1 MINTQKIKAKMTEKK
16 ITQVQLAKLLG
27 IDPSTLNRKIN
38 NKNGDNLTV
47 KEVQKIINILDINNP
62 IFLFKNLRKRNI
74 FY

>member
-1 MINTQKIKAKMTEKK
+1 MTEKK

-62 IFLFKNLRKRNI
+62 TEYFFI
-74 FY
+74 

>member
-16 ITQVQLAKLLG
+16 ITQVQLAKLIG

-47 KEVQKIINILDINNP
+47 KEVQKIMNILDINNP
-62 IFLFKNLRKRNI
+62 TEYFFI
-74 FY
+74 

>member
-47 KEVQKIINILDINNP
+47 KEVQKIMNILDINNSTEYFF
-62 IFLFKNLRKRNI
+62 I
-74 FY
+74 

>member
-16 ITQVQLAKLLG
+16 ITQVQLAKLIG

-47 KEVQKIINILDINNP
+47 KEVQKIMTILDISNP
-62 IFLFKNLRKRNI
+62 TEYFFI
-74 FY
+74 

>member
-62 IFLFKNLRKRNI
+62 TEYFFI
-74 FY
+74 

>member
-47 KEVQKIINILDINNP
+47 KEVQKIMNILDINNP
-62 IFLFKNLRKRNI
+62 TEYFFI
-74 FY
+74 

>member
-38 NKNGDNLTV
+38 NKKGDNLTV
-47 KEVQKIINILDINNP
+47 KEVQKIMNILDINNP
-62 IFLFKNLRKRNI
+62 TEYFFI
-74 FY
+74 

>member
-16 ITQVQLAKLLG
+16 ITQVQLAKLIG

-62 IFLFKNLRKRNI
+62 TEYFFI
-74 FY
+74 

>member
-1 MINTQKIKAKMTEKK
+1 MTEKK

-47 KEVQKIINILDINNP
+47 KEVQKIMNILDINNP
-62 IFLFKNLRKRNI
+62 TEYFFI
-74 FY
+74 

>member
-47 KEVQKIINILDINNP
+47 KEVQKIMNILDINKP
-62 IFLFKNLRKRNI
+62 TE
-74 FY
+74 